1 MYRLYLAG
9 ALRVQALVA
18 LRQGDLAATEHAL
31 EEGLSLA
38 RAMPYAQGEGRLLK
52 VYGQLHLARGEP
64 AAARVRLE
72 EAHTIFRRLGA
83 RRDLEHVE
91 QLLAALD

>member
-1 MYRLYLAG
+1 MYQLYPAG
-9 ALRVQALVA
+9 ALWVQALVA

-31 EEGLSLA
+31 EEGLL
-38 RAMPYAQGEGRLLK
+38 R
-52 VYGQLHLARGEP
+52 VYGQLHRARGEP

-91 QLLAALD
+91 QLLAALG